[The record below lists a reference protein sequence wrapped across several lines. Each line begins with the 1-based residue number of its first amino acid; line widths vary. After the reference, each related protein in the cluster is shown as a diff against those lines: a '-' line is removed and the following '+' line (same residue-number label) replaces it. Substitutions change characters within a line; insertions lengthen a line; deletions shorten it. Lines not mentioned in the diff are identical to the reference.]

1 MSTKDCVQDL
11 CHQEQSNELLLTS
24 EYVFVLFLLCSFV
37 QYLCC
42 LETSNELLF
51 TS

>member
-24 EYVFVLFLLCSFV
+24 EYVLVLFLLVHLCNIFV
-37 QYLCC
+37 V
-42 LETSNELLF
+42 
-51 TS
+51 